1 MISCVI
7 FYPQCLSQGLRNHS
21 EVTENCGL
29 VRKSQQSRTG
39 WAREKCACHW
49 TSSEYR
55 LLDATF
61 VLIWG
66 SGWVSIDQIL
76 GLEGQVRNTHHSCC
90 VWPSL
95 LPSRVW
101 SGAKELAGV
110 TCQPDGSVLMWLV
123 KVTGL
128 LSLIRV
134 GEVNH
139 PGIRD
144 AS

>member
-1 MISCVI
+1 M
-7 FYPQCLSQGLRNHS
+7 
-21 EVTENCGL
+21 
-29 VRKSQQSRTG
+29 
-39 WAREKCACHW
+39 
-49 TSSEYR
+49 
-55 LLDATF
+55 
-61 VLIWG
+61 
-66 SGWVSIDQIL
+66 SIDQIL

-95 LPSRVW
+95 LPSRVR
-101 SGAKELAGV
+101 SRGKELAGV
-110 TCQPDGSVLMWLV
+110 TCQPDGSVLVWLV

-134 GEVNH
+134 GEVND